1 MSLGGGSGGG
11 ADEGGKRD
19 KRKTNWWHS
28 GKETGNV
35 PEAGELYMSAKRS
48 KAFQS
53 RAVSCFF
60 AFSFKLALHRR
71 SAAGGG
77 FFDVEKR
84 QVGKET

>member
-1 MSLGGGSGGG
+1 MGE
-11 ADEGGKRD
+11 EGGTRD

-60 AFSFKLALHRR
+60 AFSFKPGTA
-71 SAAGGG
+71 SEACSSWGGWGG
-77 FFDVEKR
+77 FFDVENP